1 MPDGTIET
9 PTATFASFREHRA
22 ETPLGKVEI
31 EERDTS
37 SKSSAAKS
45 EDEAHVDGSDPSKG
59 QGKNVEKR
67 LTEIQQNINKQL
79 ERARLAKE
87 EADREEARVAKLKDP
102 SSKAAPQETKPAP
115 AAAAYDGADDK
126 DPRPE
131 RPKKPSRDTDASG
144 KPWASWADYET
155 AQSKY
160 DDDMEEFRD
169 NNAAWVSRAEW
180 RKADRAK
187 QETAAQEAQRAAV
200 NKDLEDFESTAKK
213 WAKENSA
220 EDFDGLFD
228 EIKKRPVLS
237 TETASVTMYGGEE
250 GAGLLYHLMTDP
262 DKLEAIEKMARP
274 IDRLNELY
282 RLKYELAY
290 GKLETK
296 RAERKPAQEKP
307 RSAAPAAGTR
317 LPQGQGSGGGS
328 SKEPKSFADYRAK
341 KYG

>member
-1 MPDGTIET
+1 MPDGTVET
-9 PTATFASFREHRA
+9 PTATFASFREHRS

-31 EERDTS
+31 EERNAPS
-37 SKSSAAKS
+37 NKSAEPS
-45 EDEAHVDGSDPSKG
+45 EDGSKPAAGSEPAPG
-59 QGKNVEKR
+59 QGNNVEKR
-67 LTEIQQNINKQL
+67 KSEIQREIDAAVARREAAKR
-79 ERARLAKE
+79 EADAEEARLAGL
-87 EADREEARVAKLKDP
+87 RDP
-102 SSKAAPQETKPAP
+102 SKKAAPEEKKPAP
-115 AAAAYDGADDK
+115 AAAAYDGTDEK

-144 KPWASWADYET
+144 KQWASWADYET

-160 DDDMEEFRD
+160 EDDMEEFRGKD
-169 NNAAWVSRAEW
+169 AAWVARAEW
-180 RKADRAK
+180 RKADRVK

-250 GAGLLYHLMTDP
+250 GAGLLYHLMTEP

-317 LPQGQGSGGGS
+317 LPQGQGGGGN